1 MESPLGERFEIIPPD
16 EVKPTASASAF
27 MVTKAYDSLKSRGDS
42 KSITKDKVMKNEEK
56 SRNGDETKKFNF
68 MDAVETEKS
77 KSNSKDGSEETPIT
91 KNKGFLPIA
100 PLSAIEMIDNGV
112 GEDDVGGPPASPPDD
127 DVV

>member
-56 SRNGDETKKFNF
+56 SKNGEETKKFNF

-100 PLSAIEMIDNGV
+100 PPSDIEMIDNGV
-112 GEDDVGGPPASPPDD
+112 DEDDVGGPPASPPDD